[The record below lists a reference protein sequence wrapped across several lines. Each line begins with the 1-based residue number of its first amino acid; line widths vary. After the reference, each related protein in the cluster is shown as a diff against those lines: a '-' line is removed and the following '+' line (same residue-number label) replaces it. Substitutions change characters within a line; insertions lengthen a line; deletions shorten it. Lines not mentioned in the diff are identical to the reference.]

1 MSQQHVIKI
10 LTVDDHHLIREGIA
24 TVIGRLN
31 PEHL

>member
-1 MSQQHVIKI
+1 MSQQRVMKI
-10 LTVDDHHLIREGIA
+10 LSADDHHLIREGIA

>member
-1 MSQQHVIKI
+1 MSQQSIIKI

-24 TVIGRLN
+24 AVIGRLN